1 MPRRKGVE
9 LVPSWWFALR
19 PGMSPGFWVRVSRE
33 CKRRGVAKSDR
44 SGVQKVANQLTPHSN
59 RVLFNM
65 LHILLEKGDANV

>member
-19 PGMSPGFWVRVSRE
+19 PGMSPGFGVRVSRE

-44 SGVQKVANQLTPHSN
+44 SGVLKVANELTPNSN

-65 LHILLEKGDANV
+65 LHIIMEEF

>member
-9 LVPSWWFALR
+9 YVPSWWFALR

-33 CKRRGVAKSDR
+33 CKRKGIAKSDR
-44 SGVQKVANQLTPHSN
+44 SGVRAIAIQLTPNSN

-65 LHILLEKGDANV
+65 LHIIIGGNCD

>member
-9 LVPSWWFALR
+9 YVPSWWFALR

-33 CKRRGVAKSDR
+33 CKRKGIAKSNR
-44 SGVQKVANQLTPHSN
+44 SGVNKICNQLTPNSN

-65 LHILLEKGDANV
+65 LHIIIGGNCE